1 MKKRFLAF
9 LLAVCVAVS
18 MLVLPASAVG
28 SNAAVQTAT
37 ALGGLTAEQAG
48 SLGAPLTRGQAA
60 RLLTAFSAYR
70 DTTTAQGRTGR
81 LYSDVDSDSPYAVYI
96 RTAVQNGWMTG
107 YSDGSFRPDNTVTL
121 EEACT
126 MALRLLGYDV
136 AKLGGTFPTAQLSK
150 ASALGLRNEINAR
163 QGETLTLEQG
173 TMLFYNALTA
183 MNGSGQVYASTLG
196 FAVSNG
202 QVDISSVL
210 LDNVKGPFVADA
222 STVLPFA
229 PAAIYRNDEVT
240 TSAALSPYD
249 VYYYNESARTV
260 WIYNKR
266 AAGRVTAVSPS
277 ASAPTSVTVAGVTY
291 TIASPSVAYQLSSLS
306 GGGVGQVVTLLL
318 GMNDAAVS
326 VLTGDAADAVFYG
339 VVQSS
344 SRTLVETNS
353 AEVQQAV
360 SVMCTDGTART
371 VNVDNKLNF
380 PAGKL
385 VEISVDGDGE
395 SVQSISPR
403 STSGTVSADG
413 TALGDTPFADNVQ
426 IIDTT
431 SEGVA
436 GAVRPSRLSGV
447 TLSESDVRYYTTN
460 SAGQIDRVILDDVT
474 GDLWEYA
481 ALDSVRRLTDEAAK
495 KIDKKISDK
504 AQDAAREAA
513 GLPAATTTTT
523 TKVDKTDE
531 ETFQDVKNILVP
543 STSDV
548 LYGLI
553 DGSVVSSTWNTLTGK
568 TGQLFSYVLR
578 RTGDSVGGTLGDF
591 YSRIDLKRDSNG
603 AVYINEKGEIA
614 SESITDVNSY
624 IKLGSV
630 LPDANMAWRND
641 FRWRN
646 FNFGFMVSA
655 RLGGVVFSRTQAM
668 LDYYGVSEVSA
679 AARDAGGVMI
689 NGGDLVDANKWYTAI
704 GSGNSVPQYYT
715 YSATNVRLQEASIG
729 YTIPKKKL
737 GDICEI
743 TLSLVGRNLW
753 MIYNKAP
760 YDPETVATVNSY
772 YQGIDY
778 FMSPSTRNIGFNLRL
793 KF

>member
-291 TIASPSVAYQLSSLS
+291 AIASPSVAYQLSSLS

-371 VNVDNKLNF
+371 VNVNNKLNF

-413 TALGDTPFADNVQ
+413 AALGDTPFADNVQ

-447 TLSESDVRYYTTN
+447 NLKASDVRYYTTN
-460 SAGQIDRVILDDVT
+460 PQGQIDTLILNDVT
-474 GDLWEYA
+474 GDLWYYGVLDDVKNVA
-481 ALDSVRRLTDEAAK
+481 ANYSTLLSAIKAEPGDGTIDTNAVVSQVKSIMVPTTTEILWGVISGDILSTAWERLTSNTGALLGLGFQQIAQITGTPFSQIFNFIGSGATYIGYVNGQQASLSTSIKYPVLAGGIAVCQETTGSVRNMVQLMPM
-495 KIDKKISDK
+495 KIDKVGAASVLSSKGERFEMADNTQVYLWYKGQYYYTKLTSVNSD
-504 AQDAAREAA
+504 DYYLTGWYDNFGCAA
-513 GLPAATTTTT
+513 GK
-523 TKVDKTDE
+523 KVRIIVA
-531 ETFQDVKNILVP
+531 VKK
-543 STSDV
+543 D
-548 LYGLI
+548 
-553 DGSVVSSTWNTLTGK
+553 
-568 TGQLFSYVLR
+568 
-578 RTGDSVGGTLGDF
+578 
-591 YSRIDLKRDSNG
+591 
-603 AVYINEKGEIA
+603 
-614 SESITDVNSY
+614 
-624 IKLGSV
+624 
-630 LPDANMAWRND
+630 
-641 FRWRN
+641 
-646 FNFGFMVSA
+646 
-655 RLGGVVFSRTQAM
+655 
-668 LDYYGVSEVSA
+668 
-679 AARDAGGVMI
+679 
-689 NGGDLVDANKWYTAI
+689 
-704 GSGNSVPQYYT
+704 
-715 YSATNVRLQEASIG
+715 
-729 YTIPKKKL
+729 
-737 GDICEI
+737 
-743 TLSLVGRNLW
+743 
-753 MIYNKAP
+753 
-760 YDPETVATVNSY
+760 
-772 YQGIDY
+772 
-778 FMSPSTRNIGFNLRL
+778 
-793 KF
+793 

>member
-210 LDNVKGPFVADA
+210 LDNVKGPFVADV

-447 TLSESDVRYYTTN
+447 NLKASDVRYYTTN
-460 SAGQIDRVILDDVT
+460 PQGQIDKLILNDVT
-474 GDLWEYA
+474 GDLWYYGVLDDVKNVA
-481 ALDSVRRLTDEAAK
+481 ANYSTLLSAIQSEPGDGTIDTDAVVSQVKSIMVPTTTEILWGVISGDILSTAWERLTSNTGALLGLGFQQIAQITGTPFSQIFNFIGSGATYIGYVNGQQASLSTSIKYPVLAGGIAVCQETTGSVRNMVQLMPM
-495 KIDKKISDK
+495 KIDKVGAASVLSSKGERFEMADNTQVYLWYKGQYYYTKLTSVNSD
-504 AQDAAREAA
+504 DYYLTGWYDNFGCAA
-513 GLPAATTTTT
+513 GK
-523 TKVDKTDE
+523 KVRIIVA
-531 ETFQDVKNILVP
+531 VKK
-543 STSDV
+543 D
-548 LYGLI
+548 
-553 DGSVVSSTWNTLTGK
+553 
-568 TGQLFSYVLR
+568 
-578 RTGDSVGGTLGDF
+578 
-591 YSRIDLKRDSNG
+591 
-603 AVYINEKGEIA
+603 
-614 SESITDVNSY
+614 
-624 IKLGSV
+624 
-630 LPDANMAWRND
+630 
-641 FRWRN
+641 
-646 FNFGFMVSA
+646 
-655 RLGGVVFSRTQAM
+655 
-668 LDYYGVSEVSA
+668 
-679 AARDAGGVMI
+679 
-689 NGGDLVDANKWYTAI
+689 
-704 GSGNSVPQYYT
+704 
-715 YSATNVRLQEASIG
+715 
-729 YTIPKKKL
+729 
-737 GDICEI
+737 
-743 TLSLVGRNLW
+743 
-753 MIYNKAP
+753 
-760 YDPETVATVNSY
+760 
-772 YQGIDY
+772 
-778 FMSPSTRNIGFNLRL
+778 
-793 KF
+793 

>member
-37 ALGGLTAEQAG
+37 ALGGLTAGQAG

-150 ASALGLRNEINAR
+150 AGALGLRNEIDAR

-196 FAVSNG
+196 FAVNNG

-240 TSAALSPYD
+240 TSAALSLYD

-260 WIYNKR
+260 WLYNKR

-277 ASAPTSVTVAGVTY
+277 ASAPTSVTVAGVSY

-360 SVMCTDGTART
+360 SVMCTDGTA
-371 VNVDNKLNF
+371 
-380 PAGKL
+380 
-385 VEISVDGDGE
+385 
-395 SVQSISPR
+395 
-403 STSGTVSADG
+403 
-413 TALGDTPFADNVQ
+413 LGDTPFADNVQ

-447 TLSESDVRYYTTN
+447 TLSESDIRYYTTN

-513 GLPAATTTTT
+513 GLPAGTT
-523 TKVDKTDE
+523 TKAAKTDE
-531 ETFQDVKNILVP
+531 ETFQDVKNILFP

-568 TGQLFSYVLR
+568 TDQLFSYVLR

-591 YSRIDLKRDSNG
+591 LNYLGEGATYVCYSGGKQVAYSTATKYPVIAGGIAIGRSADGKAINRMLQLSPVVIDKLGAASVMSGDKRYETADDMQVYLWSNG
-603 AVYINEKGEIA
+603 QYFATSLPKINTE
-614 SESITDVNSY
+614 DY
-624 IKLGSV
+624 KLIGWY
-630 LPDANMAWRND
+630 D
-641 FRWRN
+641 
-646 FNFGFMVSA
+646 NFGCS
-655 RLGGVVFSRTQAM
+655 GGRKI
-668 LDYYGVSEVSA
+668 
-679 AARDAGGVMI
+679 RI
-689 NGGDLVDANKWYTAI
+689 LVAVK
-704 GSGNSVPQYYT
+704 
-715 YSATNVRLQEASIG
+715 TN
-729 YTIPKKKL
+729 
-737 GDICEI
+737 
-743 TLSLVGRNLW
+743 
-753 MIYNKAP
+753 
-760 YDPETVATVNSY
+760 
-772 YQGIDY
+772 
-778 FMSPSTRNIGFNLRL
+778 
-793 KF
+793 

>member
-1 MKKRFLAF
+1 MKKRLLAF
-9 LLAVCVAVS
+9 LLAVSIAVS
-18 MLVLPASAVG
+18 MLVMPASA
-28 SNAAVQTAT
+28 
-37 ALGGLTAEQAG
+37 AG
-48 SLGAPLTRGQAA
+48 NN
-60 RLLTAFSAYR
+60 
-70 DTTTAQGRTGR
+70 
-81 LYSDVDSDSPYAVYI
+81 
-96 RTAVQNGWMTG
+96 TAVQFAITLGAMDSEQSGALDAAVTRGAFARMLTSYSTYRESVSSQGAVGTLYTDLPGSSAWAPYVRIAVQQGWMNG
-107 YSDGSFRPDNTVTL
+107 YTDGSFRPNNAVTL

-126 MALRLLGYDV
+126 AVLKLMGYKMTDLSG
-136 AKLGGTFPTAQLSK
+136 AFPNAQLNK
-150 ASALGLRNEINAR
+150 AGELGLRAGLDRR
-163 QGETLTLEQG
+163 QGEAMNYEDCAVLL
-173 TMLFYNALTA
+173 YNALTA
-183 MNGSGQVYASTLG
+183 NNASGSAYGTTLG
-196 FAVSNG
+196 FTVSNG
-202 QVDISSVL
+202 QVDGSTILLSSL
-210 LDNVKGPFVADA
+210 EGPFVASE
-222 STVLPFA
+222 STVLPFV
-229 PAAIYRNDEVT
+229 PASVYRNDKVSG
-240 TSAALSPYD
+240 SAELNKYD
-249 VYYYNESARTV
+249 VYYYSESLKTLWVYTR
-260 WIYNKR
+260 R
-266 AAGRVTAVSPS
+266 AAGRITEVSPT
-277 ASAPTSVTVAGVTY
+277 ASAPASITVAGTSY
-291 TIASPSVAYQLSSLS
+291 TLGSTAIASQVSSLN

-447 TLSESDVRYYTTN
+447 TLSENDVRYYTTN

-513 GLPAATTTTT
+513 GLPAATTT
-523 TKVDKTDE
+523 KVDKTDE

-568 TGQLFSYVLR
+568 TDQLFSYVLR

-591 YSRIDLKRDSNG
+591 LNYLGEGATYVCYSGGKQVAYSTATKYPIIAGGIAIGRSADGKAINRMLQLSPVVVDKLGAASVMSGDKRYETADDMQVYLWSNG
-603 AVYINEKGEIA
+603 QYFATSLPKINTE
-614 SESITDVNSY
+614 DY
-624 IKLGSV
+624 KLIGWY
-630 LPDANMAWRND
+630 D
-641 FRWRN
+641 
-646 FNFGFMVSA
+646 NFGCS
-655 RLGGVVFSRTQAM
+655 GGRKI
-668 LDYYGVSEVSA
+668 
-679 AARDAGGVMI
+679 RI
-689 NGGDLVDANKWYTAI
+689 LVAVK
-704 GSGNSVPQYYT
+704 
-715 YSATNVRLQEASIG
+715 TN
-729 YTIPKKKL
+729 
-737 GDICEI
+737 
-743 TLSLVGRNLW
+743 
-753 MIYNKAP
+753 
-760 YDPETVATVNSY
+760 
-772 YQGIDY
+772 
-778 FMSPSTRNIGFNLRL
+778 
-793 KF
+793 

>member
-210 LDNVKGPFVADA
+210 LDNVKGPFVADV

-344 SRTLVETNS
+344 SRSLTEENG
-353 AEVQQAV
+353 ADVQQEV

-371 VNVDNKLNF
+371 VHVDKSLNYL
-380 PAGKL
+380 AGTL
-385 VEISVDGDGE
+385 VEVSVTADGE
-395 SVQSISPR
+395 SVEKLESR
-403 STSGTVSADG
+403 STSGTINEDAS
-413 TALGDTPFADNVQ
+413 ALGSIPLAENAE
-426 IIDTT
+426 ILDTT

-436 GAVRPSRLSGV
+436 GTVVPSRLSGV
-447 TLSESDVRYYTTN
+447 TLSNSDVRYYTTN
-460 SAGQIDRVILDDVT
+460 ENGQIDRLILSNVT
-474 GDLWEYA
+474 GDLYTYGV
-481 ALDSVRRLTDEAAK
+481 LDDVKNLTTTVGDKVDSKVKSSLTD
-495 KIDKKISDK
+495 SDNS
-504 AQDAAREAA
+504 
-513 GLPAATTTTT
+513 TTTTT
-523 TKVDKTDE
+523 TSKSDGQIVS
-531 ETFQDVKNILVP
+531 DVKDIVLPTTSEILWGIV
-543 STSDV
+543 
-548 LYGLI
+548 
-553 DGSVVSSTWNTLTGK
+553 DGSIGSTLWQSLTSSTGSLA
-568 TGQLFSYVLR
+568 SYVLNLAADN
-578 RTGDSVGGTLGDF
+578 TS
-591 YSRIDLKRDSNG
+591 G
-603 AVYINEKGEIA
+603 AVSSVLSWVAKGAAYSCYVDGKAVSYQTSVKYPVLAGGIAVSTSPSGTVKSMVQLVPINIDKLGAASAMSGSKRYELADDMQVYLWYKGQYYATKLAE
-614 SESITDVNSY
+614 VNSDDY
-624 IKLGSV
+624 YLTGWY
-630 LPDANMAWRND
+630 D
-641 FRWRN
+641 
-646 FNFGFMVSA
+646 NFGC
-655 RLGGVVFSRTQAM
+655 
-668 LDYYGVSEVSA
+668 A
-679 AARDAGGVMI
+679 AGKR
-689 NGGDLVDANKWYTAI
+689 
-704 GSGNSVPQYYT
+704 
-715 YSATNVRLQEASIG
+715 VRVIVAV
-729 YTIPKKKL
+729 KK
-737 GDICEI
+737 D
-743 TLSLVGRNLW
+743 
-753 MIYNKAP
+753 
-760 YDPETVATVNSY
+760 
-772 YQGIDY
+772 
-778 FMSPSTRNIGFNLRL
+778 
-793 KF
+793 

>member
-291 TIASPSVAYQLSSLS
+291 AIASPSVAYQLSSLS

-395 SVQSISPR
+395 SVQSISP
-403 STSGTVSADG
+403 
-413 TALGDTPFADNVQ
+413 
-426 IIDTT
+426 
-431 SEGVA
+431 
-436 GAVRPSRLSGV
+436 
-447 TLSESDVRYYTTN
+447 
-460 SAGQIDRVILDDVT
+460 
-474 GDLWEYA
+474 
-481 ALDSVRRLTDEAAK
+481 
-495 KIDKKISDK
+495 
-504 AQDAAREAA
+504 AR
-513 GLPAATTTTT
+513 PAA
-523 TKVDKTDE
+523 
-531 ETFQDVKNILVP
+531 
-543 STSDV
+543 
-548 LYGLI
+548 
-553 DGSVVSSTWNTLTGK
+553 SSAPT
-568 TGQLFSYVLR
+568 
-578 RTGDSVGGTLGDF
+578 
-591 YSRIDLKRDSNG
+591 
-603 AVYINEKGEIA
+603 A
-614 SESITDVNSY
+614 
-624 IKLGSV
+624 
-630 LPDANMAWRND
+630 P
-641 FRWRN
+641 RW
-646 FNFGFMVSA
+646 
-655 RLGGVVFSRTQAM
+655 
-668 LDYYGVSEVSA
+668 
-679 AARDAGGVMI
+679 
-689 NGGDLVDANKWYTAI
+689 
-704 GSGNSVPQYYT
+704 
-715 YSATNVRLQEASIG
+715 ATPRLQTTCRSLIRRRRVW
-729 YTIPKKKL
+729 L
-737 GDICEI
+737 GQF
-743 TLSLVGRNLW
+743 
-753 MIYNKAP
+753 AP
-760 YDPETVATVNSY
+760 AAYR
-772 YQGIDY
+772 G
-778 FMSPSTRNIGFNLRL
+778 
-793 KF
+793 

>member
-37 ALGGLTAEQAG
+37 ALGGLTAEQSA

-70 DTTTAQGRTGR
+70 DTAAAQGRTGR

-107 YSDGSFRPDNTVTL
+107 YSDGSFRPDNAVTL

-136 AKLGGTFPTAQLSK
+136 ASLGGTFPSAQLNK
-150 ASALGLRNEINAR
+150 ASALGLRNDISAR
-163 QGETLTLEQG
+163 QGEVLTLEQG
-173 TMLFYNALTA
+173 TVLFYNALTA

-222 STVLPFA
+222 ATALPFA
-229 PAAIYRNDEVT
+229 PAAIYRNAEVT

-249 VYYYNESARTV
+249 VYYYNESARTL

-266 AAGRVTAVSPS
+266 AAGRVTAVAPS
-277 ASAPTSVTVAGVTY
+277 ASAPTSVTVAGVSY

-326 VLTGDAADAVFYG
+326 VLTGDEADAVFYG

-360 SVMCTDGTART
+360 SIMCTDGTART
-371 VNVDNKLNF
+371 VNVNNKLNF

-385 VEISVDGDGE
+385 VEIRVDEGGE

-403 STSGTVSADG
+403 PVSGTIRADG

-426 IIDTT
+426 ILDTT
-431 SEGVA
+431 AEGGA

-447 TLSESDVRYYTTN
+447 KLDASDVRYYTTN
-460 SAGQIDRVILDDVT
+460 PQGQIDKLILNDVT
-474 GDLWEYA
+474 GDLWYYGVLDDVKNVATNYSTLLSAIKAEPGDGTIDTDA
-481 ALDSVRRLTDEAAK
+481 VVSQVKSIMVPTTTEILWGVISGDILSTAWQRLTSNTGALLSLGFQQIAQITGTPFSQIFNFIGSGATYIGYVGGQQVSLSTPIKYPVLAGGIAVCQETTGSVRNMVQLMPM
-495 KIDKKISDK
+495 KIDKVGAASVLSSNGERFEMADDAQVYLWYKGQYYYTKLTSVNSD
-504 AQDAAREAA
+504 DYYLTGWYDNFGCAA
-513 GLPAATTTTT
+513 GK
-523 TKVDKTDE
+523 KVRIIVA
-531 ETFQDVKNILVP
+531 VKK
-543 STSDV
+543 D
-548 LYGLI
+548 
-553 DGSVVSSTWNTLTGK
+553 
-568 TGQLFSYVLR
+568 
-578 RTGDSVGGTLGDF
+578 
-591 YSRIDLKRDSNG
+591 
-603 AVYINEKGEIA
+603 
-614 SESITDVNSY
+614 
-624 IKLGSV
+624 
-630 LPDANMAWRND
+630 
-641 FRWRN
+641 
-646 FNFGFMVSA
+646 
-655 RLGGVVFSRTQAM
+655 
-668 LDYYGVSEVSA
+668 
-679 AARDAGGVMI
+679 
-689 NGGDLVDANKWYTAI
+689 
-704 GSGNSVPQYYT
+704 
-715 YSATNVRLQEASIG
+715 
-729 YTIPKKKL
+729 
-737 GDICEI
+737 
-743 TLSLVGRNLW
+743 
-753 MIYNKAP
+753 
-760 YDPETVATVNSY
+760 
-772 YQGIDY
+772 
-778 FMSPSTRNIGFNLRL
+778 
-793 KF
+793 

>member
-183 MNGSGQVYASTLG
+183 MNGSGQVYA
-196 FAVSNG
+196 
-202 QVDISSVL
+202 
-210 LDNVKGPFVADA
+210 
-222 STVLPFA
+222 VLPFA

-240 TSAALSPYD
+240 TSAVLSPYD

-260 WIYNKR
+260 WLYNKR

-291 TIASPSVAYQLSSLS
+291 AIASPSVAYQLSSLS

-371 VNVDNKLNF
+371 VNVNNKLNF

-395 SVQSISPR
+395 SVRSISPR

-447 TLSESDVRYYTTN
+447 TLSESDIRYYTTN

-513 GLPAATTTTT
+513 GLPAATTT
-523 TKVDKTDE
+523 KADKTDE

-568 TGQLFSYVLR
+568 TDQLFSYVLR

-591 YSRIDLKRDSNG
+591 LNYLGEGATYVCYSGGKQVAYSTATKYPVIAGGIAIGRSADGK
-603 AVYINEKGEIA
+603 AINRMLQL
-614 SESITDVNSY
+614 SPVVVD
-624 IKLGSV
+624 KLGAASV
-630 LPDANMAWRND
+630 M
-641 FRWRN
+641 
-646 FNFGFMVSA
+646 
-655 RLGGVVFSRTQAM
+655 RLSQR
-668 LDYYGVSEVSA
+668 
-679 AARDAGGVMI
+679 
-689 NGGDLVDANKWYTAI
+689 
-704 GSGNSVPQYYT
+704 
-715 YSATNVRLQEASIG
+715 
-729 YTIPKKKL
+729 
-737 GDICEI
+737 
-743 TLSLVGRNLW
+743 LSL
-753 MIYNKAP
+753 
-760 YDPETVATVNSY
+760 S
-772 YQGIDY
+772 
-778 FMSPSTRNIGFNLRL
+778 
-793 KF
+793 

>member
-210 LDNVKGPFVADA
+210 LDNVKGPFVADV

-291 TIASPSVAYQLSSLS
+291 TID
-306 GGGVGQVVTLLL
+306 TLRDIRAQYP
-318 GMNDAAVS
+318 DAE
-326 VLTGDAADAVFYG
+326 LFFITGADAVAEIMQWKDANKMWELAHFVAVTRPGYSSPDGVKLPEGKVDTLEIPALAISSTDVRRRAEHGEPVWYLVPDG
-339 VVQSS
+339 VVQYI
-344 SRTLVETNS
+344 
-353 AEVQQAV
+353 
-360 SVMCTDGTART
+360 
-371 VNVDNKLNF
+371 
-380 PAGKL
+380 GKH
-385 VEISVDGDGE
+385 
-395 SVQSISPR
+395 
-403 STSGTVSADG
+403 
-413 TALGDTPFADNVQ
+413 
-426 IIDTT
+426 
-431 SEGVA
+431 
-436 GAVRPSRLSGV
+436 
-447 TLSESDVRYYTTN
+447 
-460 SAGQIDRVILDDVT
+460 
-474 GDLWEYA
+474 
-481 ALDSVRRLTDEAAK
+481 
-495 KIDKKISDK
+495 
-504 AQDAAREAA
+504 
-513 GLPAATTTTT
+513 GL
-523 TKVDKTDE
+523 
-531 ETFQDVKNILVP
+531 
-543 STSDV
+543 
-548 LYGLI
+548 Y
-553 DGSVVSSTWNTLTGK
+553 
-568 TGQLFSYVLR
+568 R
-578 RTGDSVGGTLGDF
+578 
-591 YSRIDLKRDSNG
+591 
-603 AVYINEKGEIA
+603 
-614 SESITDVNSY
+614 
-624 IKLGSV
+624 
-630 LPDANMAWRND
+630 
-641 FRWRN
+641 
-646 FNFGFMVSA
+646 
-655 RLGGVVFSRTQAM
+655 
-668 LDYYGVSEVSA
+668 
-679 AARDAGGVMI
+679 
-689 NGGDLVDANKWYTAI
+689 
-704 GSGNSVPQYYT
+704 
-715 YSATNVRLQEASIG
+715 
-729 YTIPKKKL
+729 
-737 GDICEI
+737 
-743 TLSLVGRNLW
+743 
-753 MIYNKAP
+753 
-760 YDPETVATVNSY
+760 
-772 YQGIDY
+772 
-778 FMSPSTRNIGFNLRL
+778 
-793 KF
+793 

>member
-9 LLAVCVAVS
+9 LLAVSIAVS
-18 MLVLPASAVG
+18 MLVMPASAAG
-28 SNAAVQTAT
+28 SNAAVQAAV
-37 ALGGLTAEQAG
+37 ALGGMTTEQSAQLD
-48 SLGAPLTRGQAA
+48 SPLTRGQLA
-60 RLLTAFSAYR
+60 RLLTAFSSYR
-70 DTTTAQGRTGR
+70 ESVAAQGSTGT
-81 LYSDVDSDSPYAVYI
+81 LFSDVNGASAYGPYI
-96 RTAVQNGWMTG
+96 RVAVQQSWLSG
-107 YSDGSFRPDNTVTL
+107 YLDGSFRPDNAVTL

-126 MALRLLGYDV
+126 AVLKLLGYDV
-136 AKLGGTFPTAQLSK
+136 TALSGTFPAAQLNK
-150 ASALGLRNEINAR
+150 ASSLGLRSSISAS
-163 QGETLTLEQG
+163 QGSTLTLAEGAQ
-173 TMLFYNALTA
+173 LVYNALTA
-183 MNGSGQVYASTLG
+183 STSDGQVYGSTIG
-196 FAVSNG
+196 FTVTDG
-202 QVDISSVL
+202 QVDVSSIVMVDL
-210 LDNVKGPFVADA
+210 QGPFVAGAD
-222 STVLPFA
+222 TILPFV
-229 PAAIYRNDEVT
+229 PVSIYRNDSVVS
-240 TSAALSPYD
+240 SADLSACD
-249 VYYYNESARTV
+249 VYYYSESARTLWV
-260 WIYNKR
+260 YSRK
-266 AAGRVTAVSPS
+266 AAGRITAVSPT
-277 ASAPTSVTVAGVTY
+277 ASAPTAVTVAGTTY
-291 TIASPSVAYQLSSLS
+291 TIGSSSAAATLSSLN

-371 VNVDNKLNF
+371 VNVNNKLNF

-395 SVQSISPR
+395 RVQSISPR

-447 TLSESDVRYYTTN
+447 TLSERDVRYYTTN

-513 GLPAATTTTT
+513 GLPAGTTTTT
-523 TKVDKTDE
+523 TKVAKTDE

-568 TGQLFSYVLR
+568 TDQLFSYVLR

-591 YSRIDLKRDSNG
+591 LNYLGEGATYVCYSGGKQVAYSTATKYPVIAGGIAIGRSADGKAINRMLQLSPVVIDKLGAASVMSGDKRYETADDMQVYLWSNG
-603 AVYINEKGEIA
+603 QYFATSLPKINTE
-614 SESITDVNSY
+614 DY
-624 IKLGSV
+624 KLIGWY
-630 LPDANMAWRND
+630 D
-641 FRWRN
+641 
-646 FNFGFMVSA
+646 NFGCS
-655 RLGGVVFSRTQAM
+655 GGRKI
-668 LDYYGVSEVSA
+668 
-679 AARDAGGVMI
+679 RI
-689 NGGDLVDANKWYTAI
+689 LVAVK
-704 GSGNSVPQYYT
+704 
-715 YSATNVRLQEASIG
+715 TN
-729 YTIPKKKL
+729 
-737 GDICEI
+737 
-743 TLSLVGRNLW
+743 
-753 MIYNKAP
+753 
-760 YDPETVATVNSY
+760 
-772 YQGIDY
+772 
-778 FMSPSTRNIGFNLRL
+778 
-793 KF
+793 

>member
-9 LLAVCVAVS
+9 LLAVSIAVS
-18 MLVLPASAVG
+18 MLVMPASAAG
-28 SNAAVQTAT
+28 SNAAVQAAV
-37 ALGGLTAEQAG
+37 ALGGMTTEQSAQ
-48 SLGAPLTRGQAA
+48 LDPPLTRGQLA
-60 RLLTAFSAYR
+60 RLLTAFSSYR
-70 DTTTAQGRTGR
+70 ESVAAQGSTGT
-81 LYSDVDSDSPYAVYI
+81 LFSDVNGSSAYGPYI
-96 RTAVQNGWMTG
+96 RVAVQQSWLSG
-107 YSDGSFRPDNTVTL
+107 YLDGSFRPDNAVTL

-126 MALRLLGYDV
+126 AVLKLLGYDV
-136 AKLGGTFPTAQLSK
+136 TALSGTFPAAQLNK
-150 ASALGLRNEINAR
+150 ASSLGLRSSISAS
-163 QGETLTLEQG
+163 QGSPLTLAEGAQ
-173 TMLFYNALTA
+173 LVYNALTA
-183 MNGSGQVYASTLG
+183 STSDGQVYGSTIG
-196 FAVSNG
+196 FTVTDG
-202 QVDISSVL
+202 QVDVSSIVMVDL
-210 LDNVKGPFVADA
+210 QGPFVAGA
-222 STVLPFA
+222 NTILPFV
-229 PAAIYRNDEVT
+229 PVSIYRNDSVVS
-240 TSAALSPYD
+240 SADLSACD
-249 VYYYNESARTV
+249 IYYYSESARTLWV
-260 WIYNKR
+260 YSRK
-266 AAGRVTAVSPS
+266 AAGRITAVSPT
-277 ASAPTSVTVAGVTY
+277 ASAPTAVTVAGTTY
-291 TIASPSVAYQLSSLS
+291 TIGSSSAAAALSSLN

-318 GMNDAAVS
+318 GMNDEVVS
-326 VLTGDAADAVFYG
+326 VLTGDEADAVFYG

-344 SRTLVETNS
+344 SRSLTEENG
-353 AEVQQAV
+353 ADVQQEV

-385 VEISVDGDGE
+385 VEISVDSDGE

-447 TLSESDVRYYTTN
+447 TLSEGDIRYYTTN

-504 AQDAAREAA
+504 AQEAAREAA

-568 TGQLFSYVLR
+568 TDQLFSYVLR

-591 YSRIDLKRDSNG
+591 LNYLGEGATYVCYSGGKQVAYSTATKYPVIAGGIAIGRSADGKAINRMLQLSPVVVDKLGAASVMSGDKRYETADDMQVYLWSNG
-603 AVYINEKGEIA
+603 QYFATSLPKINTE
-614 SESITDVNSY
+614 DY
-624 IKLGSV
+624 KLIGWY
-630 LPDANMAWRND
+630 D
-641 FRWRN
+641 
-646 FNFGFMVSA
+646 NFGCS
-655 RLGGVVFSRTQAM
+655 GGRKI
-668 LDYYGVSEVSA
+668 
-679 AARDAGGVMI
+679 RI
-689 NGGDLVDANKWYTAI
+689 LVAVK
-704 GSGNSVPQYYT
+704 
-715 YSATNVRLQEASIG
+715 TN
-729 YTIPKKKL
+729 
-737 GDICEI
+737 
-743 TLSLVGRNLW
+743 
-753 MIYNKAP
+753 
-760 YDPETVATVNSY
+760 
-772 YQGIDY
+772 
-778 FMSPSTRNIGFNLRL
+778 
-793 KF
+793 

>member
-81 LYSDVDSDSPYAVYI
+81 LYSDVDSDAPYAVYI

-196 FAVSNG
+196 FAVNNG

-318 GMNDAAVS
+318 GMNNVAAGII
-326 VLTGDAADAVFYG
+326 TGEEADEVFYG

-344 SRTLVETNS
+344 ARNLIVEDNIADVLQT
-353 AEVQQAV
+353 VKV
-360 SVMCTDGTART
+360 LCTDGLARE
-371 VNVDNKLNF
+371 VNVDKSLNF
-380 PAGKL
+380 PTGWL
-385 VEISVDGDGE
+385 VEVRVSPEGE
-395 SVQSISPR
+395 SVETIDER
-403 STSGTVSADG
+403 SVSGTVNENA
-413 TALGDTPFADNVQ
+413 TALGDRALADDVQ
-426 IIDTT
+426 ILDTST
-431 SEGVA
+431 GGVA
-436 GAVRPSRLSGV
+436 GTVRPSRLSGV
-447 TLSESDVRYYTTN
+447 TLSDLDVRYYTVN
-460 SAGQIDRVILDDVT
+460 DAGQIDRLILNDVT
-474 GDLWEYA
+474 GDLWSYGV
-481 ALDSVRRLTDEAAK
+481 LDDVKNLAMNY
-495 KIDKKISDK
+495 SDLK
-504 AQDAAREAA
+504 SLVTGIVA
-513 GLPAATTTTT
+513 GDSASGTTTTT
-523 TKVDKTDE
+523 GTTTGSTTGGTDSSGSASDTTTTVTGATAVDRLS
-531 ETFQDVKNILVP
+531 NLLVP
-543 STSDV
+543 TTSEILWGIVSGDILSTAWQKLTSNT
-548 LYGLI
+548 
-553 DGSVVSSTWNTLTGK
+553 GSLMSIGFQQIAEITGTPFK
-568 TGQLFSYVLR
+568 QIFNYIGGGATYICYV
-578 RTGDSVGGTLGDF
+578 
-591 YSRIDLKRDSNG
+591 NG
-603 AVYINEKGEIA
+603 AVASYTTAIKYPVLAGGIA
-614 SESITDVNSY
+614 VRQETT
-624 IKLGSV
+624 GSV
-630 LPDANMAWRND
+630 KAMMQLMPLKIDKVGAASVLSGNERYEMADNVQVYLWYKGQYYPTKLAQVDADGYQLTGWYD
-641 FRWRN
+641 
-646 FNFGFMVSA
+646 NFGC
-655 RLGGVVFSRTQAM
+655 
-668 LDYYGVSEVSA
+668 A
-679 AARDAGGVMI
+679 AG
-689 NGGDLVDANKWYTAI
+689 KK
-704 GSGNSVPQYYT
+704 
-715 YSATNVRLQEASIG
+715 VRVIIAV
-729 YTIPKKKL
+729 KN
-737 GDICEI
+737 D
-743 TLSLVGRNLW
+743 
-753 MIYNKAP
+753 
-760 YDPETVATVNSY
+760 
-772 YQGIDY
+772 
-778 FMSPSTRNIGFNLRL
+778 
-793 KF
+793 

>member
-150 ASALGLRNEINAR
+150 AGALGLRNEINAR

-260 WIYNKR
+260 WLYNKR

-291 TIASPSVAYQLSSLS
+291 AIASPSVAYQLSSLS

-318 GMNDAAVS
+318 GMNDVAVS

-344 SRTLVETNS
+344 SRTLVLR
-353 AEVQQAV
+353 
-360 SVMCTDGTART
+360 C
-371 VNVDNKLNF
+371 
-380 PAGKL
+380 
-385 VEISVDGDGE
+385 
-395 SVQSISPR
+395 
-403 STSGTVSADG
+403 
-413 TALGDTPFADNVQ
+413 
-426 IIDTT
+426 
-431 SEGVA
+431 
-436 GAVRPSRLSGV
+436 SRLSRSCVPTAPPAPSTWIISSISRPASWWRSAWTV
-447 TLSESDVRYYTTN
+447 T
-460 SAGQIDRVILDDVT
+460 
-474 GDLWEYA
+474 
-481 ALDSVRRLTDEAAK
+481 AK
-495 KIDKKISDK
+495 ASSPSRP
-504 AQDAAREAA
+504 AR
-513 GLPAATTTTT
+513 PAA
-523 TKVDKTDE
+523 
-531 ETFQDVKNILVP
+531 P
-543 STSDV
+543 SAPT
-548 LYGLI
+548 
-553 DGSVVSSTWNTLTGK
+553 
-568 TGQLFSYVLR
+568 
-578 RTGDSVGGTLGDF
+578 
-591 YSRIDLKRDSNG
+591 
-603 AVYINEKGEIA
+603 A
-614 SESITDVNSY
+614 
-624 IKLGSV
+624 
-630 LPDANMAWRND
+630 P
-641 FRWRN
+641 RW
-646 FNFGFMVSA
+646 
-655 RLGGVVFSRTQAM
+655 
-668 LDYYGVSEVSA
+668 
-679 AARDAGGVMI
+679 
-689 NGGDLVDANKWYTAI
+689 
-704 GSGNSVPQYYT
+704 
-715 YSATNVRLQEASIG
+715 ATPRLQTTCRSLIRRRRVW
-729 YTIPKKKL
+729 L
-737 GDICEI
+737 GQF
-743 TLSLVGRNLW
+743 
-753 MIYNKAP
+753 AP
-760 YDPETVATVNSY
+760 AAYR
-772 YQGIDY
+772 G
-778 FMSPSTRNIGFNLRL
+778 
-793 KF
+793 